1 MFGTDLTILLITR
14 FNRKQWRYDEEE
26 IMASKQSDHLA
37 EVLGAAQDR
46 LRNPDLELPTVR
58 DICEAVAALATEP
71 EGVTYAEVDAGGVP
85 ALWCIPQGCDADSV
99 LLHCH
104 AGGTVVFS
112 MNSDRKA
119 AGHLAKAAGIR
130 ALVLDYRRSPEN
142 KFPAQ
147 RDDLEAAYR
156 WLLAQGYRPE
166 KIASGGHSV
175 GGNLAVSLAI
185 RLRDQ
190 SSALPGAILSISA
203 WYDPELKNPTLKT
216 NAATDKILSMPL
228 VQFFRESWLGG
239 TGVAYD
245 DPRVNLLYAD
255 LAGLPPINIY
265 YGTDELLVGEA
276 LEFAD
281 RAKAASLDVSLH
293 SVPAGQHL
301 FLLGAGRVPETDAA
315 IAEMGQWLRSKLAV
329 SR

>member
-1 MFGTDLTILLITR
+1 
-14 FNRKQWRYDEEE
+14 
-26 IMASKQSDHLA
+26 
-37 EVLGAAQDR
+37 
-46 LRNPDLELPTVR
+46 
-58 DICEAVAALATEP
+58 
-71 EGVTYAEVDAGGVP
+71 
-85 ALWCIPQGCDADSV
+85 
-99 LLHCH
+99 
-104 AGGTVVFS
+104 

-130 ALVLDYRRSPEN
+130 ALVLDFRRSPEN

-147 RDDLEAAYR
+147 QDDVETAYR

-190 SSALPGAILSISA
+190 SIALPAAILSISA
-203 WYDPELKNPTLKT
+203 WYDPELKNPTLKS

-265 YGTDELLVGEA
+265 YGADELLVGEA
-276 LEFAD
+276 IEFAD

-293 SVPAGQHL
+293 CVPAGQHL

-315 IAEMGQWLRSKLAV
+315 IAGMGQWLRSKLAV
-329 SR
+329 SH

>member
-1 MFGTDLTILLITR
+1 
-14 FNRKQWRYDEEE
+14 
-26 IMASKQSDHLA
+26 MASKESDHLA
-37 EVLGAAQDR
+37 EALGAVQDR
-46 LRNPDLELPTVR
+46 LRNPDLGLPTVR
-58 DICEAVAALATEP
+58 DICEALAALTREP

-85 ALWCIPQGCDADSV
+85 ALWCIPQGCDNDAV

-112 MNSDRKA
+112 MHSDRKA

-130 ALVLDYRRSPEN
+130 ALVLDYRRSPED

-147 RDDLEAAYR
+147 PDDVEAAYR
-156 WLLAQGYRPE
+156 WLLSEGYRPE

-175 GGNLAVSLAI
+175 GGTLAVSLAI

-190 SSALPGAILSISA
+190 SIALPAAILAISA
-203 WYDPELKNPTLKT
+203 WYDTEMKNPTLET
-216 NAATDKILSMPL
+216 NAATDKILSVPL
-228 VQFFRESWLGG
+228 MQLFRESWLGG
-239 TGVAYD
+239 TGVAHD
-245 DPRVNLLYAD
+245 DPRVNLLNAD
-255 LAGLPPINIY
+255 LAGLPPVNIY
-265 YGTDELLVGEA
+265 YGAHELLAGEA
-276 LEFAD
+276 HEFAD

-329 SR
+329 TR